1 MFACARSQGIL
12 WSFACQYEERLT
24 IRSTACVLPNQGNA
38 LWTRQV
44 ELAAARE
51 REAKGHREGNGQ
63 CFGDCIGL
71 DWDGWERHD
80 CTAASG
86 PALCV
91 LAPVSASTGETVVE
105 LGVS

>member
-51 REAKGHREGNGQ
+51 REAKGGIEREVGNALGTALGWTGMGGKDTTVLPQAGQ
-63 CFGDCIGL
+63 HYVF
-71 DWDGWERHD
+71 
-80 CTAASG
+80 
-86 PALCV
+86 
-91 LAPVSASTGETVVE
+91 
-105 LGVS
+105 

>member
-1 MFACARSQGIL
+1 M
-12 WSFACQYEERLT
+12 
-24 IRSTACVLPNQGNA
+24 LPNQGNA

-51 REAKGHREGNGQ
+51 REAKGGIEREVGNAL
-63 CFGDCIGL
+63 GDCIGL